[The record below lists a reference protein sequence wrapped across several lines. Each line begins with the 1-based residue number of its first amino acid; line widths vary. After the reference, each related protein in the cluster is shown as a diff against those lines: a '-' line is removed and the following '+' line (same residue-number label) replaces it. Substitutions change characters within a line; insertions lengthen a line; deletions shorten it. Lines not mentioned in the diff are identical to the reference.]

1 MSKQFIFNQYYI
13 DLLKRIKASAKKMRD
28 SDADA
33 ADGAADGAAVG
44 ETVEPSAVFGKTI
57 LKAIRENYTTLDKS
71 SDEYTMYMKTI
82 PEDFWVSYIG
92 IDDISL
98 SATDAGATATGATAT
113 GATATDWFL
122 ADDVKDVCIYKGITV
137 SSIRRLVND
146 DYMCHHFFTVFY
158 LFLNELSDD
167 DVKVYLSVL
176 QDTKNEIGLDV
187 ITNEAHRKL
196 IARLNELKTK
206 KQKDTTGFNMSGMED
221 TMLGKLA
228 KEILEDVDVEKL
240 QKSIGDNGDIL
251 KAIGDPDSGFSEL
264 ISNVS
269 RKMANKISTGE
280 LKQENL
286 LQDAIKF
293 ASAMP
298 GGIFGNA
305 GAAGAGAA
313 NQGGGSGSG
322 GNANQ
327 PDMTSM
333 MNMMSSMMNN
343 KQGMDMFKNMM
354 GNMNQNQNQRGGS
367 RQTVNKPAL
376 KKLATVNKLKSK
388 LAKRREEG
396 E

>member
-13 DLLKRIKASAKKMRD
+13 DLIKRIKASAKKMKE
-28 SDADA
+28 SEAKDATECGDDTA
-33 ADGAADGAAVG
+33 
-44 ETVEPSAVFGKTI
+44 FGKTI

-71 SDEYTMYMKTI
+71 SDEYTIYMKTI
-82 PEDFWVSYIG
+82 PEDFWTSYVS
-92 IDDISL
+92 IDDIS
-98 SATDAGATATGATAT
+98 TAD
-113 GATATDWFL
+113 ATDWFL

-137 SSIRRLVND
+137 SSIRKLMND
-146 DYMCHHFFTVFY
+146 DYMCHHFFSVFY

-187 ITNEAHRKL
+187 ITNDTHKKL
-196 IARLNELKTK
+196 IARLNDLKTK
-206 KQKDTTGFNMSGMED
+206 KQKDTAGFNMSGMED

-298 GGIFGNA
+298 GGIFGNQ
-305 GAAGAGAA
+305 GASGAS
-313 NQGGGSGSG
+313 NQGGGG
-322 GNANQ
+322 GQ
-327 PDMTSM
+327 PDMASM

-343 KQGMDMFKNMM
+343 KEGMDMFKNMM
-354 GNMNQNQNQRGGS
+354 GNMNQNQRGGS

-376 KKLATVNKLKSK
+376 KKLATANRLKTK
-388 LAKRREEG
+388 LAKRNEE
-396 E
+396 

>member
-13 DLLKRIKASAKKMRD
+13 DLIKRIKASAKKMKEAEAVEG
-28 SDADA
+28 SDDA
-33 ADGAADGAAVG
+33 ASAASAA
-44 ETVEPSAVFGKTI
+44 FGKTI

-71 SDEYTMYMKTI
+71 SDEYTIYMKTI
-82 PEDFWVSYIG
+82 PEDFWASYIG
-92 IDDISL
+92 IDDISVSDA
-98 SATDAGATATGATAT
+98 SAA
-113 GATATDWFL
+113 DWFL

-137 SSIRRLVND
+137 SSIRKLMND
-146 DYMCHHFFTVFY
+146 DYMCHHFFSVFY
-158 LFLNELSDD
+158 LFLNELSDE
-167 DVKVYLSVL
+167 DVKLYLSVL

-187 ITNEAHRKL
+187 ITNESHKKL

-269 RKMANKISTGE
+269 RKMASKISSGE

-298 GGIFGNA
+298 GGIFGNQ
-305 GAAGAGAA
+305 GAAGAGGGAGSSK
-313 NQGGGSGSG
+313 QGGNGGSGGSG
-322 GNANQ
+322 NGGSGQQ
-327 PDMTSM
+327 PDMASM

-343 KQGMDMFKNMM
+343 KEGMDMFKNMM

-376 KKLATVNKLKSK
+376 KKLATANRLKSK
-388 LAKRREEG
+388 LAKRNEE
-396 E
+396 

>member
-13 DLLKRIKASAKKMRD
+13 DLLKRIKASAKKMRE

-33 ADGAADGAAVG
+33 TDGADVG
-44 ETVEPSAVFGKTI
+44 EAGEQSAVFGKTI

-82 PEDFWVSYIG
+82 PEDFWTSYIG
-92 IDDISL
+92 IDDISP
-98 SATDAGATATGATAT
+98 SATDTGATAT

-305 GAAGAGAA
+305 GAAGAAGAK
-313 NQGGGSGSG
+313 QGGSS

-327 PDMTSM
+327 PDMASM

-396 E
+396 EE

>member
-13 DLLKRIKASAKKMRD
+13 DLLKRIKASAKKMRE
-28 SDADA
+28 SEADA
-33 ADGAADGAAVG
+33 ADAAADVS

-92 IDDISL
+92 IDDISA
-98 SATDAGATATGATAT
+98 SATDA

-146 DYMCHHFFTVFY
+146 DYMCHHFFSVFY
-158 LFLNELSDD
+158 LFLNELNDD

-305 GAAGAGAA
+305 GAAGATGAA
-313 NQGGGSGSG
+313 NQGGGSG

-327 PDMTSM
+327 PDMASM

-354 GNMNQNQNQRGGS
+354 GNMNQNQRGGS

>member
-13 DLLKRIKASAKKMRD
+13 DLLKRIKASAKKMRE

-33 ADGAADGAAVG
+33 ADGADVG

-92 IDDISL
+92 IDDISP
-98 SATDAGATATGATAT
+98 AT

-313 NQGGGSGSG
+313 GAKQGGSS

-327 PDMTSM
+327 PDMASM

-396 E
+396 EE

>member
-13 DLLKRIKASAKKMRD
+13 DLIKRIKASAKKMKEND
-28 SDADA
+28 AVEGSDDA
-33 ADGAADGAAVG
+33 ATDAA
-44 ETVEPSAVFGKTI
+44 FGKTI

-71 SDEYTMYMKTI
+71 SDEYTIYMKTI
-82 PEDFWVSYIG
+82 PEDFWTSYVS
-92 IDDISL
+92 IDDISAADA
-98 SATDAGATATGATAT
+98 SAASAASA
-113 GATATDWFL
+113 DWFL

-137 SSIRRLVND
+137 SSIRKLMND
-146 DYMCHHFFTVFY
+146 DYMCHHFFSVFY

-167 DVKVYLSVL
+167 DVKLYLSVL
-176 QDTKNEIGLDV
+176 QDTKNEIGLDT
-187 ITNEAHRKL
+187 ITNDTHKKL

-206 KQKDTTGFNMSGMED
+206 KQKDTAGFNMSGMED

-298 GGIFGNA
+298 GGIFGNQ
-305 GAAGAGAA
+305 GAAGGGAGA
-313 NQGGGSGSG
+313 GGGVGSSKQGSGSG
-322 GNANQ
+322 GSGQ
-327 PDMTSM
+327 PDMASM

-343 KQGMDMFKNMM
+343 KEGMDMFKNMM
-354 GNMNQNQNQRGGS
+354 GNMNQNQRGGS

-376 KKLATVNKLKSK
+376 KKLATANRLKTK
-388 LAKRREEG
+388 LAKRSEE
-396 E
+396 

>member
-13 DLLKRIKASAKKMRD
+13 DLLKRIKASAKKMRE
-28 SDADA
+28 SDADVADA
-33 ADGAADGAAVG
+33 ADVG

-57 LKAIRENYTTLDKS
+57 LKAIRENYTTLDQS

-92 IDDISL
+92 IDDISP
-98 SATDAGATATGATAT
+98 SATDTGASGATAT

-146 DYMCHHFFTVFY
+146 DYMCHHFFSVFY

-305 GAAGAGAA
+305 GAAGAAGAA

-327 PDMTSM
+327 PDMASM

>member
-13 DLLKRIKASAKKMRD
+13 DLLKRIKASAKKMRE
-28 SDADA
+28 SEADA
-33 ADGAADGAAVG
+33 ADGDAVG

-92 IDDISL
+92 IDDISP
-98 SATDAGATATGATAT
+98 SATDAGAT
-113 GATATDWFL
+113 ATATDWFL

-146 DYMCHHFFTVFY
+146 DYMCHHFFSVFY

-305 GAAGAGAA
+305 GAAGAAGSG
-313 NQGGGSGSG
+313 GGGS

>member
-1 MSKQFIFNQYYI
+1 
-13 DLLKRIKASAKKMRD
+13 MRE
-28 SDADA
+28 SDADGE
-33 ADGAADGAAVG
+33 ADVG
-44 ETVEPSAVFGKTI
+44 EAGEPSAVFGKTI

-82 PEDFWVSYIG
+82 PEDFWTSYIG
-92 IDDISL
+92 IDDISA
-98 SATDAGATATGATAT
+98 S
-113 GATATDWFL
+113 ATDWFL
-122 ADDVKDVCIYKGITV
+122 ADDVKDVCIYKNITV

-305 GAAGAGAA
+305 GAAGGAGAK
-313 NQGGGSGSG
+313 QGGSSGSG
-322 GNANQ
+322 GGGNGNANQ
-327 PDMTSM
+327 PDMASM

-354 GNMNQNQNQRGGS
+354 GNMNQNQRGGS

-396 E
+396 EE

>member
-13 DLLKRIKASAKKMRD
+13 DLIKRIKASAKKMKESEAKDATER
-28 SDADA
+28 SDDDA
-33 ADGAADGAAVG
+33 A
-44 ETVEPSAVFGKTI
+44 FGKTI

-71 SDEYTMYMKTI
+71 SDEYTIYMKTI
-82 PEDFWVSYIG
+82 PEDFWTSYVS
-92 IDDISL
+92 IDDIS
-98 SATDAGATATGATAT
+98 TAD
-113 GATATDWFL
+113 ATDWFL

-137 SSIRRLVND
+137 SSIRKLMND
-146 DYMCHHFFTVFY
+146 DYMCHHFFSVFY

-167 DVKVYLSVL
+167 DGKVYLSVL

-187 ITNEAHRKL
+187 ITNESHRKL

-206 KQKDTTGFNMSGMED
+206 KQKDTAGFNMSGMED

-298 GGIFGNA
+298 GGIFGNQ
-305 GAAGAGAA
+305 GASGAS
-313 NQGGGSGSG
+313 NQGGGG
-322 GNANQ
+322 GGGQ
-327 PDMTSM
+327 PDMASM

-343 KQGMDMFKNMM
+343 KEGMDMFKNMM
-354 GNMNQNQNQRGGS
+354 GNMNQNQRGGS
-367 RQTVNKPAL
+367 RNTVNKPAL
-376 KKLATVNKLKSK
+376 KKLATANRLKTK
-388 LAKRREEG
+388 LAKRSEE
-396 E
+396 

>member
-1 MSKQFIFNQYYI
+1 MSNQFIFNQYYI
-13 DLLKRIKASAKKMRD
+13 DLIKRIKTSAKKMKE
-28 SDADA
+28 
-33 ADGAADGAAVG
+33 DGDDEAV
-44 ETVEPSAVFGKTI
+44 AFGKTI

-71 SDEYTMYMKTI
+71 SDEYTIYMRSI
-82 PEDFWVSYIG
+82 PEDFWASYIG
-92 IDDISL
+92 IDDISV
-98 SATDAGATATGATAT
+98 TD
-113 GATATDWFL
+113 DWFL
-122 ADDVKDVCIYKGITV
+122 ADDVKDVCVYKNITV
-137 SSIRRLVND
+137 SAIRKLVND
-146 DYMCHHFFTVFY
+146 DYMCHHFFSVFY
-158 LFLNELSDD
+158 LFMSELSDD
-167 DVKVYLSVL
+167 DVKLYLSVL
-176 QDTKNEIGLDV
+176 QDTKNEIGLDG
-187 ITNEAHRKL
+187 ITNESHKKL

-206 KQKDTTGFNMSGMED
+206 KKETTGINMAGMED

-269 RKMANKISTGE
+269 RKMASKISSGE

-293 ASAMP
+293 ASVMP

-305 GAAGAGAA
+305 GANGNNQGASK
-313 NQGGGSGSG
+313 QGGG
-322 GNANQ
+322 GNP
-327 PDMTSM
+327 PDMASM

-343 KQGMDMFKNMM
+343 KEGMDMFKNMM
-354 GNMNQNQNQRGGS
+354 GNQGQRGGS

-388 LAKRREEG
+388 LAKRREGDE
-396 E
+396 

>member
-13 DLLKRIKASAKKMRD
+13 DLIKRIKASAKKMKEND
-28 SDADA
+28 AVEGSDDA
-33 ADGAADGAAVG
+33 ATDAA
-44 ETVEPSAVFGKTI
+44 FGKTI

-71 SDEYTMYMKTI
+71 SDEYTIYMKTI
-82 PEDFWVSYIG
+82 PEDFWTSYVS
-92 IDDISL
+92 IDDISVADA
-98 SATDAGATATGATAT
+98 SAASA
-113 GATATDWFL
+113 DWFL

-137 SSIRRLVND
+137 SSIRKLMND
-146 DYMCHHFFTVFY
+146 DYMCHHFFSVFY

-167 DVKVYLSVL
+167 DVKLYLSVL
-176 QDTKNEIGLDV
+176 QDTKNEIGLDT
-187 ITNEAHRKL
+187 ITNDTHKKL

-206 KQKDTTGFNMSGMED
+206 KQKDTAGFNMSGMED

-269 RKMANKISTGE
+269 RKMASKISSGE

-298 GGIFGNA
+298 GGIFGNQ
-305 GAAGAGAA
+305 GAAGGGAGA
-313 NQGGGSGSG
+313 GGGVGSSKQGSGSG
-322 GNANQ
+322 GGGQ
-327 PDMTSM
+327 PDMASM

-343 KQGMDMFKNMM
+343 KEGMDMFKNMM
-354 GNMNQNQNQRGGS
+354 GNMNQNQRGGS

-376 KKLATVNKLKSK
+376 KKLATANRLKTK
-388 LAKRREEG
+388 LAKRSEE
-396 E
+396 